1 MDYLHS
7 ALQILNSVFCLQVNE
22 SIIPTTSLSALL
34 SPRQLGLCCYWP
46 QALGKLFLP
55 TKEPAQQLRILNQL

>member
-22 SIIPTTSLSALL
+22 SIIPTTSLSAL
-34 SPRQLGLCCYWP
+34 PWQLGLCCYWP
-46 QALGKLFLP
+46 QALENFSFRQKNL
-55 TKEPAQQLRILNQL
+55 LNN